1 MSVARQINN
10 LPPKETYK
18 NPFSLVI
25 APLSEIFCHESVDP
39 ARVAT
44 LAGRLE
50 KDGVLINP
58 PVVMAIDERY
68 VVLDGAT
75 RIAALRQLQYP
86 QAVIQ
91 VISDR
96 DRLKLDTWFHA
107 IRQATPPAL
116 IELLAT
122 MPALTIVED
131 TGQNSLSDR
140 PVAPDLCTIRMVTG
154 RLFHIQP
161 APGVNRLA
169 ALNKLT
175 ATYIDAYQVA
185 RILNND
191 IKRLHQEYPDLT
203 ALVIFPEY
211 SLDQIL
217 QIARAGHVLPAG
229 ITRFVIPGRVL
240 RIHVD
245 LSLLKATKP
254 LSEKNAWLDRFI
266 LAKINKGRL
275 RYYEEAVYLLDE

>member
-1 MSVARQINN
+1 MSVAGQLNK
-10 LPPKETYK
+10 LPPEETYK

-25 APLSEIFCHESVDP
+25 TSLSEVFCHESVD
-39 ARVAT
+39 ADRVTA
-44 LAGRLE
+44 LAARLE

-58 PVVMAIDERY
+58 PLVMAIDKRY

-86 QAVIQ
+86 QAVVQ

-96 DRLKLDTWFHA
+96 ARLRLDTWFHA

-116 IELLAT
+116 VDLLAT
-122 MPALTIVED
+122 LPDLAIVEN
-131 TGQNSLSDR
+131 TGQNSVSDR
-140 PVAPDLCTIRMVTG
+140 PVASDLCTIRLVTG
-154 RLFHIQP
+154 RVFHIQP
-161 APGVNRLA
+161 APGVNRLT

-185 RILNND
+185 RTLNND

-211 SLDQIL
+211 SLDKIL
-217 QIARAGHVLPAG
+217 QIARTGHVLPAG

-245 LSLLKATKP
+245 LSLLKAAKP

-266 LAKINKGRL
+266 LTKINEGRL
-275 RYYEEAVYLLDE
+275 RYYEEPVYLLDE